1 MRDAWDILSVERPWG
16 RWHGLHGIMAFVLFV
31 VTALAAD
38 APAIKQPDL
47 AKELRTRVEH
57 EQRLRQEAV
66 EFCVEHKLT
75 EEPIDLD
82 PKIATVFNSLKQR
95 LEDADRQNLIW
106 FKDVVAKHGWP
117 SKSLVGGQGAK
128 DAWILVQ
135 HADTDR
141 VFQQKCLDQMK
152 ALPKDEVDQRD
163 TAYLTD
169 RVLVGTGK
177 KQLYGTQVIFKDGK
191 AAPNPIKNPD
201 QVDLRRKAMGLEPLA
216 EYLKFVEQ
224 VYAPNSPAPD
234 MK

>member
-1 MRDAWDILSVERPWG
+1 M
-16 RWHGLHGIMAFVLFV
+16 LFV

-47 AKELRTRVEH
+47 AKELRSRVEH

-66 EFCVEHKLT
+66 EFCAEHKLT
-75 EEPIDLD
+75 EESIDFDKLD
-82 PKIATVFNSLKQR
+82 PKVATAFNSLKQR
-95 LEDADRQNLIW
+95 LEDADGKNLIW
-106 FKDVVAKHGWP
+106 LKEVVAKHGWP

-141 VFQQKCLDQMK
+141 AFQQKCLDQMK

-177 KQLYGTQVIFKDGK
+177 QQLYGTQIIFKEGK
-191 AAPNPIKNPD
+191 AAPNPIEDPD
-201 QVDLRRKAMGLEPLA
+201 QVDVRRKAIGLEPLA
-216 EYLKFVEQ
+216 EYLKLVEQ